1 MTDSKENLKN
11 EILGVEGLLGYYVA
25 LEIEKL
31 SGYHTEFFFLIKNW
45 YVVIQVLLKSN
56 LLLV

>member
-1 MTDSKENLKN
+1 MTYPKFSKQRIVWQIVRRIIN

-31 SGYHTEFFFLIKNW
+31 SGYHTEFFFL
-45 YVVIQVLLKSN
+45 SRTDM
-56 LLLV
+56 